1 VNNLF
6 IRLYLDEDVNVLI
19 AELLRARGFDAITAR
34 DAGQLNATDKAQLA
48 HAVSQG
54 RTLVT
59 HNRTDFEELVRDY
72 FDANRTHYGVIF
84 AVRRPPREMANRLLV
99 ILDRVTADEMRNQVR
114 YI

>member
-1 VNNLF
+1 M
-6 IRLYLDEDVNVLI
+6 
-19 AELLRARGFDAITAR
+19 
-34 DAGQLNATDKAQLA
+34 
-48 HAVSQG
+48 SQG

-99 ILDRVTADEMRNQVR
+99 ILDRVTADEMRKVLR
-114 YI
+114 YLLWFDRVA